1 LLIVPLT
8 ALFLQGKLL
17 NIADLS
23 NARVMQ
29 TIQLPGN
36 TGPHATVL
44 APGDK
49 LLAISTYYLQNPES
63 EALPAVTSDKEK
75 NIRLFTVADDGNSFA
90 PDPVVPVVEF
100 RNMFPHRGVARPHG
114 MAFKPVPAS

>member
-1 LLIVPLT
+1 V
-8 ALFLQGKLL
+8 QVKLL
-17 NIADLS
+17 DIADLKNS
-23 NARVMQ
+23 SIMQ
-29 TIQLPGN
+29 TIQLPAN

-63 EALPAVTSDKEK
+63 EALPAVTSEKEK

-90 PDPVVPVVEF
+90 PHPVLPVIKF
-100 RNMFPHRGVARPHG
+100 KTMFPHRGVARPHG
-114 MAFKPVPAS
+114 MAFKLVPVV